1 MKINIKLLFV
11 FLFFVLSVFISLIS
25 GSSGISIKEF
35 VNAFENAGI
44 DRVIL
49 FDLRLPR
56 LVLGFFVGGALSVC
70 GVILQALFR
79 NPLTEPYTLGISGG
93 AALGVVF
100 GILMGL
106 SAFLPLMG
114 FLGALV
120 VILFVYGFS
129 LKSGS
134 INLNNMLLIGVM
146 ISFISSSLVLF
157 IMALSD
163 INRLHNIIFWM
174 MGSLQWASLTSV
186 YLIVFVSLFTLVVS
200 FMFSLNLNAI
210 SVGEEDALS
219 LGVNVELTKK
229 VIFGIS
235 SLAVGSV
242 VAFTGI
248 IGFVGLVVP
257 HFFRIVFSKDH
268 RILLPLSF
276 IGGGSFLVLCDSIGR
291 TVVAPIELP
300 VGVITGI
307 IGGVIFIWV
316 LLNSKRRFFK

>member
-1 MKINIKLLFV
+1 MKVKIKLLFV
-11 FLFFVLSVFISLIS
+11 FIFFIASIFISLIS
-25 GSSGISIKEF
+25 GSSGISVKEII
-35 VNAFENAGI
+35 NAFKSGGI
-44 DRVIL
+44 DRIIL

-70 GVILQALFR
+70 GVILQALFK

-106 SAFLPLMG
+106 STFLPLMG
-114 FLGALV
+114 FLGALL
-120 VILFVYGFS
+120 VIFFVYGFS
-129 LKSGS
+129 IKSGK

-157 IMALSD
+157 IIALSD
-163 INRLHNIIFWM
+163 VNRLHNIIFWM
-174 MGSLQWASLTSV
+174 MGSLQWASSTSV
-186 YLIVFVSLFTLVVS
+186 YLIVSVSLLTLIVS
-200 FMFSLNLNAI
+200 FIFSLNLNAI
-210 SVGEEDALS
+210 SIGEEDAIS
-219 LGVNVELTKK
+219 LGVDTELTKK
-229 VIFGIS
+229 IIFGIS
-235 SLAVGSV
+235 SLAVGSM

-268 RILLPLSF
+268 RILIPLSF
-276 IGGGSFLVLCDSIGR
+276 IGGGSFLILCDAIGR
-291 TVVAPIELP
+291 TIAAPIELP

-307 IGGVIFIWV
+307 IGGIVFIWV
-316 LLNSKRRFFK
+316 LLNNKTGSFR